1 MHPQQALDN
10 FDFMNLVRLH
20 PDSILLVDE
29 DNKVIFANAVG
40 LRLLCRLPAS
50 HDYLPACL
58 DFPYD
63 TEQVIS
69 VIDIAGHEIIL
80 NIQCQHVPWK
90 GSRVRLFCLTD
101 VTGETLERRAL
112 EKLVYTDHLT
122 SLYNRRGIEQL
133 AVNIISSAK
142 RHDQYVSLFYI
153 DVNKLKQINDTL
165 GHAAGD
171 AAIVETADI
180 LRNVFRECD
189 VIARIGGDEFA
200 VLVTEDDMNTNNAI
214 LQRLLNRIRGKN
226 SAANRSYK
234 LSLSI
239 GIVQYEHNN
248 IFSFRNLLE
257 KADRQMYVAKHGNK
271 WNLAHNYYNTDEEA
285 ITAIQPRVLL
295 TNKPVSGMAKLTG

>member
-58 DFPYD
+58 DFAYD
-63 TEQVIS
+63 SKQIIS
-69 VIDIAGHEIIL
+69 VVDIAGHEIIL

-90 GSRVRLFCLTD
+90 GSWVRLYCLTD
-101 VTGETLERRAL
+101 VTEETLERRSL

-133 AVNIISSAK
+133 AVNVISSAK
-142 RHDQYVSLFYI
+142 RHNQCVSLFYI

-180 LRNVFRECD
+180 LRSVFRECD

-200 VLVTEDDMNTNNAI
+200 VLVTEDDKNTNTAI
-214 LQRLLNRIRGKN
+214 LQRLLNHIKEKN
-226 SAANRSYK
+226 SAASRIYK

-239 GIVQYEHNN
+239 GVVQFEHNDM
-248 IFSFRNLLE
+248 FSFKNILE
-257 KADRQMYVAKHGNK
+257 KADRQMYAAKHGNK
-271 WNLAHNYYNTDEEA
+271 WNLAQNYFNTDEEA
-285 ITAIQPRVLL
+285 ISPIQPRVLL
-295 TNKPVSGMAKLTG
+295 TNKMLSEMANLTG